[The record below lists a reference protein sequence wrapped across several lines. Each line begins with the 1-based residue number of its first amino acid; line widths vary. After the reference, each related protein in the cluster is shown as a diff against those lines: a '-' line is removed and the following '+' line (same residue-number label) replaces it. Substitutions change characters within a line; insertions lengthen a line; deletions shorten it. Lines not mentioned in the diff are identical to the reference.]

1 MVQFGNITSKT
12 IRVNYTK
19 MDIEG
24 YKVTGSVTYNKDN
37 ELTEANGNIVE
48 AEGKNISSFKIYS
61 MGEDMKIDLSCS
73 AKLTDVVNDIAKA
86 TLADLAN
93 GYTE

>member
-1 MVQFGNITSKT
+1 MVQFGDITSKT
-12 IRVNYTK
+12 IRVDYTK

-24 YKVTGSVTYNKDN
+24 YKITGSATYNKEN
-37 ELTEANGNIVE
+37 QLTEANGSIADEERNI
-48 AEGKNISSFKIYS
+48 GSFNIYNI
-61 MGEDMKIDLSCS
+61 GGDTRINLSCS

-93 GYTE
+93 GYAE

>member
-24 YKVTGSVTYNKDN
+24 YKVDGSATYDKDN
-37 ELTEANGNIVE
+37 KLTEANGNIVDVE
-48 AEGKNISSFKIYS
+48 KKNIGSFNIFG
-61 MGEDMKIDLSCS
+61 MGDDMRINLSCS

-86 TLADLAN
+86 TLADLGE
-93 GYTE
+93 GYVE